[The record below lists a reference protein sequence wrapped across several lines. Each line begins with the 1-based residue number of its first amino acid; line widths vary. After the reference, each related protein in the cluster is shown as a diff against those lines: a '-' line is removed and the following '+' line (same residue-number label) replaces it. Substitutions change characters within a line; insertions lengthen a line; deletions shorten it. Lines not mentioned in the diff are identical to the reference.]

1 MLPETSS
8 SRNDFFFFV
17 NEKRHYWLIAAGW
30 HAVWRWP
37 WYLLRV
43 PSVLREAGE
52 LSSTCSAEQELQE
65 PHPCFFWIVR
75 WFSIDEFIAEMLR
88 SGTIQIC
95 FLWLCRRN
103 VSAIEGRDRCD
114 LVRSNRKLKLFHSCW
129 EECIDFTDISRFKD
143 IRVLWKRNRS
153 KQFRIEELY
162 YLVVKCVVVFY
173 QFRKNRKI
181 FRRVSTASKNMCFQD
196 NVFDMF
202 PTEKRIITS
211 KKVFPIVVIEQ
222 CVFSIDD
229 CIFRRDAVLNR
240 FETRVGRKKRS
251 VQFYWM

>member
-8 SRNDFFFFV
+8 SRNGFFFFV

-52 LSSTCSAEQELQE
+52 LSSKCSAEQELQE
-65 PHPCFFWIVR
+65 PHPCFFWIAR
-75 WFSIDEFIAEMLR
+75 WFSIDELIAEMLR

-114 LVRSNRKLKLFHSCW
+114 LVRSNRKLKLFYSCW
-129 EECIDFTDISRFKD
+129 EECIDFTDISRFKYISCPCQSCCED
-143 IRVLWKRNRS
+143 AILSRWRLSKDQWHTSPLKKKSFEAISNWRIVLPS
-153 KQFRIEELY
+153 
-162 YLVVKCVVVFY
+162 
-173 QFRKNRKI
+173 
-181 FRRVSTASKNMCFQD
+181 S
-196 NVFDMF
+196 
-202 PTEKRIITS
+202 
-211 KKVFPIVVIEQ
+211 
-222 CVFSIDD
+222 
-229 CIFRRDAVLNR
+229 
-240 FETRVGRKKRS
+240 
-251 VQFYWM
+251 